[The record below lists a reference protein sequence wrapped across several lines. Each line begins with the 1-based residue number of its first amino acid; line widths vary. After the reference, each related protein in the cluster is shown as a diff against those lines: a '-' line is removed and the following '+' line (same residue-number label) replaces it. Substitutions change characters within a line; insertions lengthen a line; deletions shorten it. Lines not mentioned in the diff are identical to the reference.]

1 MLPNF
6 YSVAEKNVKKATVD
20 LKGGAFLLYWSW
32 GHDIWVRSSP
42 MSIFEPTTV

>member
-6 YSVAEKNVKKATVD
+6 YSVAEKTVKKATVD

-32 GHDIWVRSSP
+32 GHDIRVKGSP
-42 MSIFEPTTV
+42 MGIY